1 MIRAENQFEL
11 TFPAKSEN
19 EGFARQCVAMFLSRL
34 DPTVGELADLRT
46 AVSEAVTNCVVHAY
60 KGMEEG
66 KVYINVRIFE
76 NRRVVIR
83 IKDTGCGMADPEKC
97 KTPLYSTDQSGRY
110 GLYDHGELYRQNEGE
125 NGGRE
130 GHYGSIGKET
140 VIRGPSCRMFN
151 GIFCFSKMYRRA
163 KKALWRS

>member
-97 KTPLYSTDQSGRY
+97 KTPLYSTDQSGER
-110 GLYDHGELYRQNEGE
+110 
-125 NGGRE
+125 GGMGFTIMESFMTSLRVT
-130 GHYGSIGKET
+130 SKVGKGTT
-140 VIRGPSCRMFN
+140 VHMKRKIVQ
-151 GIFCFSKMYRRA
+151 RRKNA
-163 KKALWRS
+163 

>member
-97 KTPLYSTDQSGRY
+97 KTPLYSTDQSGER
-110 GLYDHGELYRQNEGE
+110 
-125 NGGRE
+125 GGMGFTIMESFMDTLRVKSVP
-130 GHYGSIGKET
+130 GRGTT
-140 VIRGPSCRMFN
+140 VTMCRRIR
-151 GIFCFSKMYRRA
+151 RRA
-163 KKALWRS
+163 

>member
-97 KTPLYSTDQSGRY
+97 KTPLYSTDQSGER
-110 GLYDHGELYRQNEGE
+110 
-125 NGGRE
+125 GGMGFTIME
-130 GHYGSIGKET
+130 SFMTNLEIQSSPGKGTT
-140 VIRGPSCRMFN
+140 VHM
-151 GIFCFSKMYRRA
+151 RR
-163 KKALWRS
+163 KLQRRK